1 MIKNDV
7 QNAQS
12 TPRILIMEDNL
23 DLLRLF
29 SKALKNAGYDVDTAT
44 TLEDARARLLN
55 AHFNLLLCDIH
66 IGERRGT
73 DLLRE
78 QIENLHAKGTEVVVV
93 SVDTHYRPLCQ
104 DLGIDFYLEKPVS
117 VRQLV
122 QIIKRLLPL
131 ELKDSAALA
140 P

>member
-1 MIKNDV
+1 MSINE
-7 QNAQS
+7 AQG
-12 TPRILIMEDNL
+12 TQGAPRILIMEDNL

-29 SKALKNAGYDVDTAT
+29 SKALINTGYDVETAT
-44 TLEDARARLLN
+44 TLEAARAHLSQSR
-55 AHFNLLLCDIH
+55 FDLLLCDIH

-73 DLLRE
+73 DLLHE
-78 QIENLHAKGTEVVVV
+78 QIETLRAQGTEIVVV

-122 QIIKRLLPL
+122 QLVERLLAHRSRDNVVL
-131 ELKDSAALA
+131 TN
-140 P
+140 

>member
-1 MIKNDV
+1 MINNGV
-7 QNAQS
+7 QDTPAP
-12 TPRILIMEDNL
+12 PRILIMEDNL

-29 SKALKNAGYDVDTAT
+29 SKALQNAGYDVNTAS
-44 TLEDARARLLN
+44 TLEEARTRLLQSR
-55 AHFNLLLCDIH
+55 FDLLLCDIH

-73 DLLRE
+73 DLLCE
-78 QIENLHAKGTEVVVV
+78 QIDSLRAQGTEVVVV

-122 QIIKRLLPL
+122 QLVKRLLSVPSR
-131 ELKDSAALA
+131 DNAM
-140 P
+140 PMR

>member
-1 MIKNDV
+1 MIKNGV
-7 QNAQS
+7 QDTPAP
-12 TPRILIMEDNL
+12 PRILIMEDNL

-29 SKALKNAGYDVDTAT
+29 SKALQNAGYDVNTAS
-44 TLEDARARLLN
+44 TLEEARTRLLQSR
-55 AHFNLLLCDIH
+55 FDLLLCDIH

-73 DLLRE
+73 DLLCE
-78 QIENLHAKGTEVVVV
+78 QMESLRAQGTEVVVV

-122 QIIKRLLPL
+122 QLIERLIPHRSRDNVVLT
-131 ELKDSAALA
+131 D
-140 P
+140 